1 MYNTYVI
8 CIVFSAVEFEKKE
21 RTRGY
26 LKKIS
31 VTKNMKGKISSY
43 SAESFNKVI
52 FNNFFGC
59 I

>member
-26 LKKIS
+26 LKKNQCYEEYER
-31 VTKNMKGKISSY
+31 KNKLL
-43 SAESFNKVI
+43 
-52 FNNFFGC
+52 
-59 I
+59 